1 MGVLKRDPSSIVPT
15 CLEKKDSVRR
25 SEAVN
30 FFGMSFVYEFSGRE
44 FGERTAR
51 IEGYVCL
58 GIYIYMY
65 INIHT
70 DRHLFWFC
78 VTDFSVVVQPVSV
91 G

>member
-58 GIYIYMY
+58 GIYIYVY
-65 INIHT
+65 KYTYGSAFVFVLVLCN
-70 DRHLFWFC
+70 
-78 VTDFSVVVQPVSV
+78 
-91 G
+91 